1 MSRIAFKEGDLK
13 WFWGSLPQSLD
24 MTGVIVKIQVRSE
37 AGSRVVLE
45 FCSDNENGLLTLAGR
60 ELFWIIPGNLTVGKA
75 GKYQWQAVIYCNEID
90 PIRTKKDSFEIISSI
105 AKL

>member
-13 WFWGSLPQSLD
+13 RFWGSLPQSLD

-45 FCSDNENGLLTLAGR
+45 FSTNNQNGLLILSGR
-60 ELFWIIPGNLTVGKA
+60 ELLWVIPGNLSVGKA
-75 GKYQWQAVIYCNEID
+75 GKYQWQAVIYSNEID
-90 PIRTKKDSFEIISSI
+90 PVRTKKDSFEIISSI